1 MYTLLMTHLKC
12 FFFKLLPKKI
22 TEETLL
28 RCRISPVSVCLLGP
42 QRNNLSWKTNPV
54 FSLSLNG
61 TKLIYTHRTVTG
73 EPSALYSNQKKHLK
87 LHKTCYGM
95 LRGGSKDKKREGD
108 DNRDG

>member
-1 MYTLLMTHLKC
+1 MTHLKC
-12 FFFKLLPKKI
+12 FFKLLPKKI
-22 TEETLL
+22 TEETVL
-28 RCRISPVSVCLLGP
+28 RHRISPVSVCLLGP
-42 QRNNLSWKTNPV
+42 QRNNLSWKTNPM

-73 EPSALYSNQKKHLK
+73 EPSALYSNLKKHFK